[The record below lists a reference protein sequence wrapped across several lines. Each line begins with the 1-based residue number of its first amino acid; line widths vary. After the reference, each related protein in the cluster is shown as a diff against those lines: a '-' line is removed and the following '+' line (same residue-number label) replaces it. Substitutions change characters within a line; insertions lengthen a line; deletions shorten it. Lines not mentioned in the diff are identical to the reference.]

1 MQIVIDVDDKDILFD
16 IKNHGLIAQTESE
29 EIIISALYNGT
40 PLPKGHGRL
49 IDEKDVIEN
58 ICEARGCYGHN
69 NCKSKLQRH
78 TDCDTQTH
86 LIGLLHVGNVR
97 R

>member
-1 MQIVIDVDDKDILFD
+1 MK
-16 IKNHGLIAQTESE
+16 
-29 EIIISALYNGT
+29 IIIDIPNSLYANLQKIQNGSIASKRLLDCVRNGT

-69 NCKSKLQRH
+69 NCKSKSDNFCGAWDVVEKAPTVLEA
-78 TDCDTQTH
+78 D
-86 LIGLLHVGNVR
+86 ISGKE
-97 R
+97 